1 MYSISTI
8 ERVKLNYSMCSV
20 AAIIIYTFVIQFAPH
35 RLWLT
40 VLFFILAECMKLGV
54 IQKVYTLDTT
64 NNMEGIIRKRRNRVT
79 ESIKFS
85 LLMIFT
91 VFFFAFI
98 CILLGGELF
107 NYLTSLSPNHTLNFS
122 SST

>member
-20 AAIIIYTFVIQFAPH
+20 ASIILYTFVIQFAPH

-40 VLFFILAECMKLGV
+40 VLFFILAECMKLGI
-54 IQKVYTLDTT
+54 IQKIYTLDTT
-64 NNMEGIIRKRRNRVT
+64 NNMEGIIRKRSNRVMD
-79 ESIKFS
+79 SIKFS

-98 CILLGGELF
+98 CILLGGEF
-107 NYLTSLSPNHTLNFS
+107 KLNWML
-122 SST
+122 